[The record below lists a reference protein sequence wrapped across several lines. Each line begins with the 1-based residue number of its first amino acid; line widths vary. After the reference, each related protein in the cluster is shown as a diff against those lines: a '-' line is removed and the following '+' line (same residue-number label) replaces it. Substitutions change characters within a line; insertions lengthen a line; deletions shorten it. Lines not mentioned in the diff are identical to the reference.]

1 MIGINA
7 KDRGT
12 IMQKK
17 YENGLIS
24 MFNLGKGK
32 HRCQEIS
39 TEAVARR
46 EVS

>member
-1 MIGINA
+1 LLWFKDLYISTFWVYLKNSVIGINA

-24 MFNLGKGK
+24 MF
-32 HRCQEIS
+32 
-39 TEAVARR
+39 
-46 EVS
+46 